1 MDSNQFQKTNWTM
14 NEFLDNILG
23 LEKGER
29 KKAFMI

>member
-1 MDSNQFQKTNWTM
+1 M

-29 KKAFMI
+29 KKPYNNISCHILQQE